1 MMCSM
6 DGCEQKQG
14 LCGHEKMMMAILVLA
29 AIAGVVFFYI

>member
-6 DGCEQKQG
+6 DGCKQKPG

-29 AIAGVVFFYI
+29 TIAGVVFFYM